1 MSSPT
6 LTWWQPATDKG
17 VPSVS
22 LVTDTDGNVIPDPA
36 VGIDPTEAGAGVLTL
51 SVDAGSVSRTV
62 VVDLTLRPTVGRR
75 SQHLRQTV
83 TLTPGPH
90 HSGRFAVRSTGVRL
104 AGVHCYH
111 WLH

>member
-1 MSSPT
+1 M
-6 LTWWQPATDKG
+6 
-17 VPSVS
+17 VS
-22 LVTDTDGNVIPDPA
+22 NPA
-36 VGIDPTEAGAGVLTL
+36 VGIDSTESRTGILTL
-51 SVDAGSVSRTV
+51 PVDAGFVCGTV

-90 HSGRFAVRSTGVRL
+90 HSGRFAVGSTGVRL